1 MLFNSY
7 VFILAFFPGV
17 MLGWFLLHRFRLHR
31 AALFFLAVMSL
42 VFYGYNNVRYVPV
55 IVCSV
60 LCNYALSKAFTS
72 EKLSARVTWR
82 RVLFFAGIA
91 FNIGLIFYFKYYN
104 FFLENMNALFH
115 ADFVLKKIALPLGIS
130 FFTFQQV
137 SYLVDSWRGE
147 TKDYGFLEYAVF
159 VTYFPQLVAGPI
171 VLHNEMIPQ
180 FRDGSLH
187 RINADNVANGLILFI
202 LGLFKKVVIA
212 DTLSGA
218 VAWGFGNVGAMT
230 AGDAFFVM
238 FAYTFQIYF
247 DFSGYCD
254 MASGMARMMNIS
266 LPMNFDSPYKA
277 LSIRE
282 FWKRWHLTLTRFLTR
297 YVYVPLGGSRRG
309 IRRTCINTIL
319 VFLLSGLWHGAN
331 WTFVLWGLL
340 HGLFSVGERLL
351 DYARER
357 RASRGG
363 VTDAA
368 NGDDPPRIHAAARWI
383 YTFLAVNVL
392 WLLFR
397 ADSVAQ
403 WKDIL
408 SVMLRMEN
416 LAISD
421 DLLWTFV
428 LPENQILYGF
438 GILAKLNGFVRGFP
452 AVVVFLFAYLVCM
465 LPENNVRR
473 QVRPRTSVWMVP
485 VCAVALTW
493 SLLCLSSESVFLY
506 FNF

>member
-7 VFILAFFPGV
+7 IFILAFFPCV
-17 MLGWFLLHRFRLHR
+17 MLGWFLLHRPGFHR
-31 AALFFLAVMSL
+31 VALAFLAGMSL

-60 LCNYALSKAFTS
+60 LCNYALSRALVPKRAAHLP
-72 EKLSARVTWR
+72 EEEPGREDLSARGGGTRHMLLVP
-82 RVLFFAGIA
+82 GIA

-104 FFLENMNALFH
+104 FFFENMNALFH
-115 ADFVLKKIALPLGIS
+115 TDVAFRQIALPLGIS

-147 TKDYGFLEYAVF
+147 TADYGFLEYAVF

-180 FRDGSLH
+180 FRDESLH
-187 RINADNVANGLILFI
+187 KINADNVANGLILFI

-218 VAWGFGNVGAMT
+218 VAWGFGNVSLMT
-230 AGDAFFVM
+230 AGDAWFVM
-238 FAYTFQIYF
+238 LAYTFQIYF

-254 MASGMARMMNIS
+254 MACGMARMMNIT

-297 YVYVPLGGSRRG
+297 YVYVPLGGSRKG
-309 IRRTCINTIL
+309 LRRTCINTMI

-331 WTFVLWGLL
+331 WTFVLWGAL
-340 HGLFSVGERLL
+340 HGLFSVAERLL
-351 DYARER
+351 AR
-357 RASRGG
+357 
-363 VTDAA
+363 VPVKK
-368 NGDDPPRIHAAARWI
+368 NMHPAARWI
-383 YTFLAVNVL
+383 YTFLVVNIL

-397 ADSVAQ
+397 ADSVGQ

-408 SVMLRMEN
+408 SVMFRMESLN
-416 LAISD
+416 ISD
-421 DLLWTFV
+421 ELLWTFV

-438 GILAKLNGFVRGFP
+438 GFPAKLNGLVRGFP

-465 LPENNVRR
+465 IPENNVRMQAR
-473 QVRPRTSVWMVP
+473 ARTHMWMVP